1 MILNPAQEGAIVVA
15 TFVWLIIAIMG
26 AIAMACTYISSTT
39 KIEPCPVPCEDC
51 GNENHCICQH
61 IFEREP
67 RG

>member
-39 KIEPCPVPCEDC
+39 KIEPTDEED
-51 GNENHCICQH
+51 
-61 IFEREP
+61 P